1 MLTSGNLFFKVDQQI
16 PILLFATQ
24 LKAEN
29 SRPPR
34 GLITDSAALIL
45 KQWASEQ
52 LEIVDK
58 VPVDELAIKRGG
70 IFGEEILSD

>member
-1 MLTSGNLFFKVDQQI
+1 MTN
-16 PILLFATQ
+16 
-24 LKAEN
+24 
-29 SRPPR
+29 
-34 GLITDSAALIL
+34 SAALIL

-52 LEIVDK
+52 LDN